1 MRLDQYGFMHF
12 ICLQAELTARA
23 VKYFEA
29 RAKTFDKGLRHGL
42 TKIEFHSDGCTI
54 SYKSSHCS
62 NCRDLDSTDETYV
75 SCEDLLEFD
84 EE

>member
-1 MRLDQYGFMHF
+1 MRLDQYDFEHF
-12 ICLQAELTARA
+12 IRLQVELTARA
-23 VKYFEA
+23 TKYFEA
-29 RAKTFDKGLRHGL
+29 RAKTFNNELRHEL

-62 NCRDLDSTDETYV
+62 NCSDLDNTDEIYV
-75 SCEDLLEFD
+75 SLEDLLEFN